1 MVHVVAC
8 LDVDSP
14 PHPIDHNRL
23 VAEECPG
30 WQSCPQTPRRR
41 SPTTATPTLCQS
53 AAVAVSQS
61 VLCLSTL
68 MRSEMTVVRLF
79 EVSVSQLPA
88 KKILESALPVLYST
102 TFFWLVLTEVPIQV

>member
-1 MVHVVAC
+1 MDDDDVVGVVGVMDGEVTDGKLHWGSPGMVHVVAC

-41 SPTTATPTLCQS
+41 SDGGASRRASFLHRLT
-53 AAVAVSQS
+53 QS
-61 VLCLSTL
+61 V
-68 MRSEMTVVRLF
+68 
-79 EVSVSQLPA
+79 
-88 KKILESALPVLYST
+88 PVT
-102 TFFWLVLTEVPIQV
+102 